1 MDPVKGDTAFD
12 PEKARLFR
20 FNGKVWEDPNS
31 DGVTESYLARL
42 AELQETDLRADLA
55 ETRAALRDLIETM
68 GVEMNDKRLGY
79 IVAQVD
85 RNMLE
90 RAMRILSD

>member
-1 MDPVKGDTAFD
+1 VAD
-12 PEKARLFR
+12 L
-20 FNGKVWEDPNS
+20 NS
-31 DGVTESYLARL
+31 DGVTESFLQRI
-42 AELQETDLRADLA
+42 AELEEPDYRADLA

-68 GVEMNDKRLGY
+68 GVEMNDTRLGY

-90 RAMRILSD
+90 RAMRILS